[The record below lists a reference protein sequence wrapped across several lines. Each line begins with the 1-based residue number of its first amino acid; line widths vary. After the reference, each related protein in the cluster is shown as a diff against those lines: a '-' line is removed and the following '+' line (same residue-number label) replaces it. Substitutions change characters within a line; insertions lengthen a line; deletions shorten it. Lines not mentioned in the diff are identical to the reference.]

1 MSPLALALVLAS
13 ASLHATWNLFAKR
26 AGASTR
32 GPAVVFSFSALTALL
47 YAPLAIS
54 QGGLAFDRVGLAGG
68 LAVLGSA
75 VLHIGYFLSLQRGYR
90 VGDLSLVYPL
100 ARGGGP
106 LLATL
111 GAIAW
116 LGERPSALALTGTAL
131 VVVATITL
139 ASGRS
144 RVAGSVGRLAPGL
157 AWGAVTAAF
166 IGSYTLWDAR
176 AVALVGVPP
185 LLYLWWSELLRM
197 LLLAP
202 LALSRPA
209 DLRQVWRAHRG
220 AVLAIALLSP
230 FTYLL
235 VLIAF
240 TLAPVSLVA
249 PIREISVLI
258 GAWLGVSLLG
268 EGHRVRRLIAAA
280 AMVAGVAL
288 LSRG

>member
-32 GPAVVFSFSALTALL
+32 GPAFVFAFSALTAVL
-47 YAPLAIS
+47 YAPIAIS
-54 QGGLAFDRVGLAGG
+54 QGGLAFTQIGLAGG
-68 LAVLGSA
+68 VAVLGSS
-75 VLHIGYFLSLQRGYR
+75 VLHVGYFLSLQRGYR

-116 LGERPSALALTGTAL
+116 FGERPSAVALAGTGL
-131 VVVATITL
+131 VVLATITL

-144 RVAGSVGRLAPGL
+144 RVAGSLGRLAPGL

-166 IGSYTLWDAR
+166 IGAYTLWDAR
-176 AVALVGVPP
+176 AVAIVGVPP
-185 LLYLWWSELLRM
+185 LLYLWWSELLRA

-220 AVLAIALLSP
+220 AVLVIALLSP

-240 TLAPVSLVA
+240 TMAPVSLVA
-249 PIREISVLI
+249 PIREVSVLI

-268 EGHRVRRLIAAA
+268 EGHRVRRLIGAA
-280 AMVAGVAL
+280 AMVLGVVL
-288 LSRG
+288 LTRG

>member
-1 MSPLALALVLAS
+1 M
-13 ASLHATWNLFAKR
+13 
-26 AGASTR
+26 
-32 GPAVVFSFSALTALL
+32 
-47 YAPLAIS
+47 
-54 QGGLAFDRVGLAGG
+54 
-68 LAVLGSA
+68 
-75 VLHIGYFLSLQRGYR
+75 
-90 VGDLSLVYPL
+90 YPL

-106 LLATL
+106 LLATW

-116 LGERPSALALTGTAL
+116 RGERPSGLALTGTAL
-131 VVVATITL
+131 VGVATITL

-144 RVAGSVGRLAPGL
+144 RVVASAGRLAPGL
-157 AWGAVTAAF
+157 AWGAVTAVF

-176 AVALVGVPP
+176 AVSVVGVPP

-202 LALSRPA
+202 LARSRPA

-220 AVLAIALLSP
+220 AVFAIALLSP

-235 VLIAF
+235 VLVAF

-249 PIREISVLI
+249 PIREVSVLI

-268 EGHRVRRLIAAA
+268 EGQRVRRMIAAA
-280 AMVAGVAL
+280 AMLAGVVL

>member
-1 MSPLALALVLAS
+1 MSPLALVLVLAS

-32 GPAVVFSFSALTALL
+32 GPAFVFSFSALTALL
-47 YAPLAIS
+47 YAPLALS
-54 QGGLAFDRVGLAGG
+54 QGGWAFAQIGLAGG
-68 LAVLGSA
+68 VAVLGSA

-90 VGDLSLVYPL
+90 VGDLSLVYPI

-116 LGERPSALALTGTAL
+116 FGERPSGVALAGTGL
-131 VVVATITL
+131 VVLATITL

-144 RVAGSVGRLAPGL
+144 QVAGSLQRLAPGL

-176 AVALVGVPP
+176 AVAIVGVPP
-185 LLYLWWSELLRM
+185 LLYLWWTELLRAA
-197 LLLAP
+197 LLAP

-209 DLRQVWRAHRG
+209 DLRQVWQAHRG
-220 AVLAIALLSP
+220 AVLVIALLSP

-240 TLAPVSLVA
+240 TMAPVSLVA
-249 PIREISVLI
+249 PIREVSVLI

-268 EGHRVRRLIAAA
+268 EGHRIRRLIAAA
-280 AMVAGVAL
+280 AMVLGVVL
-288 LSRG
+288 LTRG

>member
-1 MSPLALALVLAS
+1 MNPLALALVLAS
-13 ASLHATWNLFAKR
+13 AGLHATWNLFAKR
-26 AGASTR
+26 AGGSTR
-32 GPAVVFSFSALTALL
+32 GPAFVFSFSALTALI

-54 QGGLAFDRVGLAGG
+54 QGGLALGQVGPAAG

-75 VLHIGYFLSLQRGYR
+75 LLHIGYFLSLQRGYR

-116 LGERPSALALTGTAL
+116 LGERPSGLALTGTAL
-131 VVVATITL
+131 VVAATVTL

-144 RVAGSVGRLAPGL
+144 RGPGSRLAPGL
-157 AWGAVTAAF
+157 AWGAITAAF

-185 LLYLWWSELLRM
+185 LLYLWWSELLRL

-202 LALSRPA
+202 VALSRPA

-220 AVLAIALLSP
+220 AVFAIALLSP
-230 FTYLL
+230 FAYLL
-235 VLIAF
+235 VLLAF
-240 TLAPVSLVA
+240 TMAPVSLVA

-258 GAWLGVSLLG
+258 GAWLGVSFLG
-268 EGHRVRRLIAAA
+268 EGQPVRRLVAAA
-280 AMVAGVAL
+280 AMVAGVVL